1 MTIPTTRPAS
11 TTGRPEIRCLR
22 VISSTSRTVIAGEIV
37 IGSLTTPLSNRL
49 TFATSAACRAGG
61 RFLWMTP
68 SPPSW
73 AMAIA
78 SRASVTVSIA
88 ADTSGTLR
96 VMPRVRRVAR
106 ETSRGTTVECA
117 GTSRTSSKV
126 SALRTTRIGTNS
138 SGAKTNYTRADRS
151 PARTFDA
158 PGALDYLANVIGNRR
173 ISHHALPEFVP
184 AQSPRSRRCPSIR
197 PAALPAL
204 ALALLL
210 SAGVD
215 AATLYKWTDANGG
228 VVYSDQ
234 PPAGNIKWEA
244 ISGPPPRANP
254 DAVKDMV
261 NREADLKKKQVERT
275 ETTQKSQKEA
285 ADARLTQ
292 QTCVR
297 VRDQIRQL
305 GATQD
310 VLVRINEKGERVVVS
325 PEARQRERENLE
337 KWAGQNC
344 RP

>member
-1 MTIPTTRPAS
+1 MPCPSPCLRRR
-11 TTGRPEIRCLR
+11 TGRP
-22 VISSTSRTVIAGEIV
+22 G
-37 IGSLTTPLSNRL
+37 
-49 TFATSAACRAGG
+49 
-61 RFLWMTP
+61 
-68 SPPSW
+68 
-73 AMAIA
+73 
-78 SRASVTVSIA
+78 
-88 ADTSGTLR
+88 
-96 VMPRVRRVAR
+96 
-106 ETSRGTTVECA
+106 
-117 GTSRTSSKV
+117 
-126 SALRTTRIGTNS
+126 
-138 SGAKTNYTRADRS
+138 
-151 PARTFDA
+151 
-158 PGALDYLANVIGNRR
+158 
-173 ISHHALPEFVP
+173 
-184 AQSPRSRRCPSIR
+184 R
-197 PAALPAL
+197 PAAHRFALALPAL
-204 ALALLL
+204 GLVLLL

-254 DAVKDMV
+254 DAAKDMV